1 LYVRQGV
8 QAVEKRSRR
17 EQYSEETRA
26 ALLESARSL
35 FAERGFADTS
45 IEDVVSRAGMTR
57 GALYHHFASKRDLFE
72 AVFEDLERELMER
85 VAGAGTG
92 EVDVW
97 KRTMASLYSFLDGC
111 LEPTCRRI
119 ALQEAPTVLGRNR
132 WREIDERYA
141 MGLVR
146 AGVEELI
153 DTGVIAPQPVDLL
166 AHVLFGALTEAA
178 FRVAAATDPAAA
190 RDEAAAL
197 LERMVGSLR
206 VDR

>member
-1 LYVRQGV
+1 
-8 QAVEKRSRR
+8 VEARSRR
-17 EQYSEETRA
+17 DQYSEETRST
-26 ALLESARSL
+26 LLASARHL
-35 FAERGFADTS
+35 FAERGYAGTS
-45 IEDVVSRAGMTR
+45 IEDVVGRAGMTR
-57 GALYHHFASKRDLFE
+57 GALYHHFASKKDIFE

-92 EVDVW
+92 EADVW
-97 KRTMASLYSFLDGC
+97 TRIMTSLHAFLDGC

-119 ALQEAPTVLGRNR
+119 ALQEAPMVLGRDR

-146 AGVEELI
+146 GGVEELI
-153 DTGVIAPQPVDLL
+153 DAGVIASQPVDLL
-166 AHVLFGALTEAA
+166 AHILFGALTEAA
-178 FRVAAATDPAAA
+178 FRVAAADEPAAA

-206 VDR
+206 IDR